1 MNRELDDCIGTYE
14 KQIHKLKD
22 ELDTATFSYNELL
35 KMYSDKCEENELL
48 KSKIID
54 WRCNYGTK

>member
-48 KSKIID
+48 KSKY
-54 WRCNYGTK
+54 CTEK